1 MSSVRV
7 RLNKLWSRN
16 ENRAD
21 YDQQNELG
29 LAGPSLGSRDTKQS
43 QSTSELTDSGSV
55 GTVHKVASK
64 ALQSFADT
72 IRSKTRKFYVKPG
85 DVDASPK
92 LQIEKSASPEPQ
104 VEKSASPKPQVEKSA
119 RSHSRRSIV
128 WPSLKSRAS
137 HGSLNSEKIQA
148 DKQILQSR
156 PSSLS
161 ILPTGPNEIA
171 PEINVSIPNS
181 PFLDVEDFKNNNPN
195 LGLASAPEQP
205 VAGFSFDRSKPMPGP
220 TCITIPPFP
229 QFGMPLRHLAG
240 STLLPP
246 LSRDTPDNY
255 FYESALFDQFPDI
268 LMTPSHAE
276 SQNIKDLDHGTEPY
290 RSKNKNVG
298 LDPFFPLIL
307 TASQYKKS
315 PCLQAREANGPTPY
329 PIGDRAEIMF
339 RRDYNRSPYLS
350 PCSSPYP
357 LQVYCQGPSYTT
369 SNSDISSPEGS
380 DSHKEGTTR
389 SDPNSVSSSIG
400 KTSLEDD
407 SSGLADPKSD
417 ILNSKAHIC
426 NARAS
431 SSSYEADTES
441 IPSSP
446 DIPSMGCRHEWNE
459 VRADRDNRYFAIHS
473 ENPIEDSKS
482 RLELLALS
490 AQESDSYVSANSTKT
505 GYVEY
510 LATISPRIDLGS
522 PESSVPREA
531 GSNNSSS
538 GETTARARPCNT
550 SLLGPETTIRDCI
563 KPMPFCELDQIEE
576 LPSAS
581 SDLGVYGD
589 FVLSESSKKHSIEA
603 NERLSGILLDDSDF
617 DLTPLEKK
625 YRTAS
630 TTRSSHSSSYYDFEN
645 FANPVF
651 AAEKT
656 IPAAPFVN
664 STSLA
669 EAHSLELTKKTQPYK
684 FGCFLTDDDVLNE
697 SCSFESDD
705 AVFNH
710 TLTSPLG
717 ASTIESYPIIA
728 HGLSARHQ
736 AKEACMTF
744 ENSTF
749 PIPDWPVFLG
759 ENFDPNRK
767 FNAARL
773 PLFNISASNELQFGG
788 AKKSSD
794 EELRPKHEYHDLME
808 ASGGRMHCRLS
819 RESFHENNDQAL
831 SQTKKSPSKQV
842 QNLSSKEG
850 ICWRKHQ
857 ISDN

>member
-7 RLNKLWSRN
+7 RLSKFWNRN

-21 YDQQNELG
+21 YHERGLQDQQNELD
-29 LAGPSLGSRDTKQS
+29 LAGPSLGSKDTKQS
-43 QSTSELTDSGSV
+43 QSTSEFTDSGSV
-55 GTVHKVASK
+55 GTVHKAASK

-85 DVDASPK
+85 DVD
-92 LQIEKSASPEPQ
+92 
-104 VEKSASPKPQVEKSA
+104 ASPKPQVEKSA

-137 HGSLNSEKIQA
+137 HGSLNSEKTQA
-148 DKQILQSR
+148 DKQILQSS

-161 ILPTGPNEIA
+161 ILPSGPNELA

-181 PFLDVEDFKNNNPN
+181 SFLDVEDLKVNNPN
-195 LGLASAPEQP
+195 LRLATAPEQP
-205 VAGFSFDRSKPMPGP
+205 VAGFSFDRSKSMPGP
-220 TCITIPPFP
+220 IRITIPPFH

-246 LSRDTPDNY
+246 LSRDTSDNY
-255 FYESALFDQFPDI
+255 YYESALFDQLPGI
-268 LMTPSHAE
+268 LMTPSNAK
-276 SQNIKDLDHGTEPY
+276 SQNIKDLDHGTEPC

-315 PCLQAREANGPTPY
+315 LCSQAREANGPTPY
-329 PIGDRAEIMF
+329 PIGDQAEIIF
-339 RRDYNRSPYLS
+339 HRDYNRTPYLS

-357 LQVYCQGPSYTT
+357 LQVYRQGPSYTT
-369 SNSDISSPEGS
+369 SSSDISSPEGS
-380 DSHKEGTTR
+380 DSHKEGTAQ
-389 SDPNSVSSSIG
+389 SEPNSISSSLG
-400 KTSLEDD
+400 KISLEDN
-407 SSGLADPKSD
+407 SSGLANPKSD
-417 ILNSKAHIC
+417 ILNSKTHIC
-426 NARAS
+426 NPRAS

-473 ENPIEDSKS
+473 ENPNGDSKS
-482 RLELLALS
+482 RLELLAFPT
-490 AQESDSYVSANSTKT
+490 QESDSSVSANSTKT

-510 LATISPRIDLGS
+510 LASTSPRINSGS

-531 GSNNSSS
+531 ESNNTSY

-550 SLLGPETTIRDCI
+550 SLLGLETTIQDCI

-576 LPSAS
+576 LPSAL
-581 SDLGVYGD
+581 SDLGAYND
-589 FVLSESSKKHSIEA
+589 TVLSESSKQHSIEA

-617 DLTPLEKK
+617 DLTPLQKK

-630 TTRSSHSSSYYDFEN
+630 TIRSSHSISYYDFEN
-645 FANPVF
+645 SAEPVF
-651 AAEKT
+651 AAEKN

-669 EAHSLELTKKTQPYK
+669 EAHSLELAKKTQPYK

-705 AVFNH
+705 AVFSH
-710 TLTSPLG
+710 TPTSPLG
-717 ASTIESYPIIA
+717 ASTIGSYPVIA

-736 AKEACMTF
+736 SKEACMTF
-744 ENSTF
+744 ENSTI
-749 PIPDWPVFLG
+749 PIPESLWPVFRG
-759 ENFDPNRK
+759 EIFDPNKK

-773 PLFNISASNELQFGG
+773 PQFNISPSKELQFKG
-788 AKKSSD
+788 A
-794 EELRPKHEYHDLME
+794 
-808 ASGGRMHCRLS
+808 
-819 RESFHENNDQAL
+819 
-831 SQTKKSPSKQV
+831 KKSPSK
-842 QNLSSKEG
+842 
-850 ICWRKHQ
+850 
-857 ISDN
+857 

>member
-7 RLNKLWSRN
+7 RLSKFWNRN

-21 YDQQNELG
+21 YHERSLQDQPNELD

-43 QSTSELTDSGSV
+43 HNTSEFTDSGSV
-55 GTVHKVASK
+55 GPVHKVAAK
-64 ALQSFADT
+64 TLQSFADT

-85 DVDASPK
+85 DMD
-92 LQIEKSASPEPQ
+92 
-104 VEKSASPKPQVEKSA
+104 ASPKPQVEKSA

-148 DKQILQSR
+148 DKQILQSS

-161 ILPTGPNEIA
+161 IMPSGPNELA
-171 PEINVSIPNS
+171 PEIDVSIPNS
-181 PFLDVEDFKNNNPN
+181 PFLDVEDLRINKPN
-195 LGLASAPEQP
+195 LRLATAPEQP
-205 VAGFSFDRSKPMPGP
+205 VAGFSFDRSKSMPGP
-220 TCITIPPFP
+220 IRITIPPFH

-246 LSRDTPDNY
+246 LSRDTSDNY
-255 FYESALFDQFPDI
+255 YYESALCNQLPGV
-268 LMTPSHAE
+268 LMAPSNAE
-276 SQNIKDLDHGTEPY
+276 SQNIKDLDHSTEPC

-315 PCLQAREANGPTPY
+315 LCSQAREANGPTPY

-339 RRDYNRSPYLS
+339 HRDYNRTPYLS

-357 LQVYCQGPSYTT
+357 LQVYRQGPSYTT
-369 SNSDISSPEGS
+369 SGSDISSPEGS
-380 DSHKEGTTR
+380 DSHKEGTAQ
-389 SDPNSVSSSIG
+389 SEPNSISSSLG
-400 KTSLEDD
+400 ETSLEDN
-407 SSGLADPKSD
+407 SSGSANPKSD

-426 NARAS
+426 NPRAS

-459 VRADRDNRYFAIHS
+459 VRADRDNRYFAIHA

-482 RLELLALS
+482 RLELLAI
-490 AQESDSYVSANSTKT
+490 SANSSKT
-505 GYVEY
+505 EYVEY
-510 LATISPRIDLGS
+510 LATISPRINLDS
-522 PESSVPREA
+522 PESSVPREKES
-531 GSNNSSS
+531 SNTSY
-538 GETTARARPCNT
+538 GETTARARLCNT

-563 KPMPFCELDQIEE
+563 EPMPFCELDQIEE
-576 LPSAS
+576 LPRAL
-581 SDLGVYGD
+581 SDLGAYGD

-617 DLTPLEKK
+617 DLTPLKK
-625 YRTAS
+625 THRTAS
-630 TTRSSHSSSYYDFEN
+630 KIRSSHSSSYYNFEN
-645 FANPVF
+645 SAKPVF
-651 AAEKT
+651 AAENN
-656 IPAAPFVN
+656 IPAAPFVD
-664 STSLA
+664 SSSLT

-697 SCSFESDD
+697 SCSFERDD
-705 AVFNH
+705 AGFDH

-728 HGLSARHQ
+728 HGLPARHQ
-736 AKEACMTF
+736 AKEAYMTF
-744 ENSTF
+744 ENATI
-749 PIPDWPVFLG
+749 PIPESLWPISREEV
-759 ENFDPNRK
+759 FDPNRK
-767 FNAARL
+767 YNAARL
-773 PLFNISASNELQFGG
+773 PQFNISSSNELQFQG
-788 AKKSSD
+788 A
-794 EELRPKHEYHDLME
+794 
-808 ASGGRMHCRLS
+808 
-819 RESFHENNDQAL
+819 
-831 SQTKKSPSKQV
+831 KKSPSK
-842 QNLSSKEG
+842 ED
-850 ICWRKHQ
+850 